1 MHLRDAI
8 GFFLHVSS
16 TKWNAGLLGIMYTLN
31 MRYIESRECECGPSV
46 ITWTSCVMWLATSW
60 GCLYSVSLLAPCRA
74 IFHISMQFL
83 WSSHSH
89 PGSVSASHYS
99 DSSSFPSLFF
109 SFSLSVLLL
118 PLLFFFNVSSLFRL
132 HQITWLSSI
141 TMMIFFFWYKIVYH
155 KKHMS
160 HSS

>member
-8 GFFLHVSS
+8 GIFLHVSS
-16 TKWNAGLLGIMYTLN
+16 AKWNAGLLGIMCSLN

-89 PGSVSASHYS
+89 PGSESLLHTSLIPLAFIPLFLFLSICP
-99 DSSSFPSLFF
+99 SSSFTFLQCFQLIQTASNNLIGLNNNDDF
-109 SFSLSVLLL
+109 
-118 PLLFFFNVSSLFRL
+118 
-132 HQITWLSSI
+132 
-141 TMMIFFFWYKIVYH
+141 
-155 KKHMS
+155 
-160 HSS
+160 

>member
-16 TKWNAGLLGIMYTLN
+16 TKWNAGLLGIMCTLN

-89 PGSVSASHYS
+89 PGSESLLHTTLIHLAFHPSFLFLSFCPSSYFPFPFQCLQFIQTASNNLI
-99 DSSSFPSLFF
+99 DFNNNDD
-109 SFSLSVLLL
+109 
-118 PLLFFFNVSSLFRL
+118 FFF
-132 HQITWLSSI
+132 
-141 TMMIFFFWYKIVYH
+141 
-155 KKHMS
+155 
-160 HSS
+160 

>member
-8 GFFLHVSS
+8 GIFLHVSS
-16 TKWNAGLLGIMYTLN
+16 AKWNAGLLGIMCSLN

-89 PGSVSASHYS
+89 PGSE
-99 DSSSFPSLFF
+99 SLLHTSLIPLAFHP

-118 PLLFFFNVSSLFRL
+118 PLLFFNVSSLFRL
-132 HQITWLSSI
+132 HQITWLGLV
-141 TMMIFFFWYKIVYH
+141 TMMIF
-155 KKHMS
+155 
-160 HSS
+160 